1 MKMKMPV
8 SLSMMVLGTFA
19 AVAGPSTDHIVSLWR
34 NAQTNEYRTIMERR
48 LNANSM
54 DVVGWLMKFHWD
66 WVFDDGMETGLTEM
80 TNTIDSL
87 VRAAELYRGP
97 IFAMEKGFFV
107 SSMKVV
113 KMGILS
119 DGRSESLRT
128 RAENAR
134 RNWTSSRYIHIYKG
148 CFMKLEEDGMFEDP
162 PRVWTDDPTLYRV
175 AEAETNLYECA
186 TNLWM
191 GGAVTNV
198 ARIAQR
204 RLAVDPDDPIGLLL
218 AADCA
223 YAVMDTAAFSNVSA
237 RLVTVIGG
245 MTNLMYSAES
255 AHELPEQMRWSLL
268 SLQKRERECAD
279 NPVARVYPKFIPG
292 KMYHHAD
299 ILEEL
304 WQKE

>member
-1 MKMKMPV
+1 
-8 SLSMMVLGTFA
+8 
-19 AVAGPSTDHIVSLWR
+19 
-34 NAQTNEYRTIMERR
+34 
-48 LNANSM
+48 
-54 DVVGWLMKFHWD
+54 
-66 WVFDDGMETGLTEM
+66 M
-80 TNTIDSL
+80 TQDS
-87 VRAAELYRGP
+87 VNY
-97 IFAMEKGFFV
+97 
-107 SSMKVV
+107 
-113 KMGILS
+113 S
-119 DGRSESLRT
+119 D
-128 RAENAR
+128 AP
-134 RNWTSSRYIHIYKG
+134 IYKG

-162 PRVWTDDPTLYRV
+162 PRVWTEDPTLYRV
-175 AEAETNLYECA
+175 AEAETNLYECV

-237 RLVTVIGG
+237 RLVTVICG